1 VSKNTEFPV
10 YVIALIVLGII
21 LVLAYSYYYF
31 CYQKSSAIYQQRQRQ
46 QQQGGVSQPPVYAGT
61 KPLPIYGNSQPA
73 SQVVQAQVVPST
85 GYAQAVAMPVAT
97 GYANPQVKV

>member
-1 VSKNTEFPV
+1 VSKNTKFPV

-46 QQQGGVSQPPVYAGT
+46 RQQQQGRASQPPVYAGA
-61 KPLPIYGNSQPA
+61 KPLPIHGNSQPA
-73 SQVVQAQVVPST
+73 SQVVQAQVAHYFIVVDKH
-85 GYAQAVAMPVAT
+85 YH
-97 GYANPQVKV
+97 